1 MGLSVLSKIGG
12 AVKLAGLGLLGWLAY
27 SRLAL
32 AHDLPLPRALDAGR
46 EDFELPGFGR
56 LALYA
61 DRSGSGRPLI
71 LLHSVN
77 AAASSAEMRPL
88 FGRFRGERPVF
99 ALDWP
104 GFGHSE
110 RPDVRYT
117 PELFARSARALLERT
132 GEADVV
138 ALSLGSEFA
147 ARAALEGGGVRSL
160 TLISPSGLGSP
171 RGGTQRANA
180 EGATERLHRQ
190 LAFPLWAQALYD
202 LIVTRP
208 SIVYFLKR
216 SFAGP
221 VDQPLADYGYL
232 SGHRPGARHAPL
244 YFLSGSLFTRNAFE
258 KLYAQL
264 NVPTLVLYDQDAFV
278 NFDRLPELM
287 DNNPNVR
294 AERIP
299 GTRGLPQF
307 DAPDGTAAALGQFW
321 SRAKAPVVQKA

>member
-1 MGLSVLSKIGG
+1 MSVFSKLGG
-12 AVKLAGLGLLGWLAY
+12 AAKLAGLGLLGWLAY
-27 SRLAL
+27 SRLAVP
-32 AHDLPLPRALDAGR
+32 HDLPLPPALDAGR
-46 EDFELPGFGR
+46 EDFELSGFGR
-56 LALYA
+56 LAVYA
-61 DRSGSGRPLI
+61 DRSGTGRPLL

-104 GFGHSE
+104 GFGLSA

-117 PELFARSARALLERT
+117 PELFARAARALLERT

-147 ARAALEGGGVRSL
+147 ARAALEGAGVRSL
-160 TLISPSGLGSP
+160 ALISPSGLGTP

-180 EGATERLHRQ
+180 EGGAERLHRR

-208 SIVYFLKR
+208 SIVYFLKQ
-216 SFAGP
+216 SFVGP
-221 VDQPLADYGYL
+221 VDERLADYGYL
-232 SGHRPGARHAPL
+232 SGHRPGARYAPL
-244 YFLSGSLFTRNAFE
+244 YFLSGSLFDRNAFE
-258 KLYAQL
+258 KLYARL
-264 NVPTLVLYDQDAFV
+264 DVPTLALYDQDAFV
-278 NFDRLPELM
+278 NFDRLPELVSQ
-287 DNNPNVR
+287 NGNVR

-299 GTRGLPQF
+299 ETRGLPQF
-307 DAPDGTAAALGQFW
+307 DAPDKTAAALERFW
-321 SRAKAPVVQKA
+321 PQVGTPDFQKA